1 MSEAF
6 ATEPI
11 LVLVRDL
18 IFATKII
25 ATAKDTGASV
35 KTIRD
40 PQKLAGETGRKLIVD
55 LNLPGAIEAA
65 GAWCKEVGRPAIGFV
80 SHTDTATIS
89 AARDAGIHL
98 VMARSQFVRVLPE
111 LLKA

>member
-1 MSEAF
+1 MSEASS
-6 ATEPI
+6 ADPI

-18 IFATKII
+18 IFATKIS
-25 ATAKDTGASV
+25 ATANDVGAGV
-35 KTIRD
+35 KMIRD
-40 PQKLAGETGRKLIVD
+40 PQKLVGETGRKLIVD

-65 GAWCKEVGRPAIGFV
+65 SGWCKASNHPAVGFV

-89 AARDAGIHL
+89 AARDAGIQL